1 MSEVNFSYCKCRK
14 TLYSLVH
21 RHMNMSER
29 KRLTESQIE
38 ELLLL
43 YIGGA
48 SLRRVSRKIGCTQA
62 TVKYHV
68 VKADMKVRSRESY
81 FEGKPVVRGKRR
93 V

>member
-1 MSEVNFSYCKCRK
+1 MSD
-14 TLYSLVH
+14 
-21 RHMNMSER
+21 R

-48 SLRRVSRKIGCTQA
+48 SLRRVSRMMKCTQA

-68 VKADMKVRSRESY
+68 VKADMKVRSRDSY
-81 FEGKPVVRGKRR
+81 FEGKPITRGKKR